1 MVTLLDILID
11 KYGCEC
17 SRRDIQR
24 MELIIMQ
31 KLEFHLSRPTI
42 EDFIRSFHSLALSSN
57 LFHLP
62 INLSVDRHLNHL
74 FKCAQHVIC
83 SHHLMK
89 HKPSMLALAVLGCD
103 LKLLECDWLSTI
115 LSLQTLSQVR
125 GGELSVCYE
134 AVAAKYPEIV
144 AQYPLPLSPI
154 PLKPPRQ
161 KWRKVVM
168 TVPSQSVDEKT
179 GSTEK
184 NCDDTRH
191 TELTSSL
198 CRTINIAI
206 V

>member
-1 MVTLLDILID
+1 
-11 KYGCEC
+11 
-17 SRRDIQR
+17 
-24 MELIIMQ
+24 
-31 KLEFHLSRPTI
+31 
-42 EDFIRSFHSLALSSN
+42 
-57 LFHLP
+57 
-62 INLSVDRHLNHL
+62 
-74 FKCAQHVIC
+74 
-83 SHHLMK
+83 
-89 HKPSMLALAVLGCD
+89 MLALAVLGCD

-115 LSLQTLSQVR
+115 LSLQTLSQVSCYLFASDHIMHNAIYPLQVR

-179 GSTEK
+179 ESTEK